1 MPAKAQ
7 PEPQPPSEESEEPA
21 DQTAAWRWV
30 VFKRL
35 GFAEYSALILAQD
48 KRVEARRVEAALK
61 HGCTHEQA
69 LRIFL

>member
-1 MPAKAQ
+1 MPNAQ
-7 PEPQPPSEESEEPA
+7 PEPQPASEESEEPA

-30 VFKRL
+30 VFTRL
-35 GFAEYSALILAQD
+35 GFAEYSALLLAQD
-48 KRVEARRVEAALK
+48 KRVDSRRVEDALG